1 MPRSTALTGTLR
13 HIPSLKEKLLSQA
26 KTEQC
31 RAHGLMLPPDWSK
44 QGVFEMRSSGP
55 GDVVFF
61 HRYNETA
68 RPWPLALRLRKS
80 DGELVDLA
88 ELTIEHNFYEDSAEV
103 KSDQCLES
111 FRVANLGTF
120 DDMAPDS
127 KRRRLGANLAIEDGG
142 DPDGAQQ
149 LCLPAPATSPP
160 SSGGSVRSGSLSGSR
175 LMLPSTPRPS
185 SRMLGGGVRVPPARR
200 AAPEVRLP
208 VRQAPQPPGPPGRP
222 TLVHRRM
229 GCPRRRAQ
237 AIGPRSRMPAA
248 TEPLRRIQKSRSR
261 GTPCRTFSL
270 RRKRR
275 ATSRATR
282 NK

>member
-185 SRMLGGGVRVPPARR
+185 SRMLGGGCTSSAGAASSARGATASEAGSSTARPPRSSAARSSQDGLPEEAR
-200 AAPEVRLP
+200 PGDRTAIADAGRNGAAQEDPEEPLSGDALQDFLAPEEEE
-208 VRQAPQPPGPPGRP
+208 GD
-222 TLVHRRM
+222 
-229 GCPRRRAQ
+229 
-237 AIGPRSRMPAA
+237 
-248 TEPLRRIQKSRSR
+248 E
-261 GTPCRTFSL
+261 
-270 RRKRR
+270 
-275 ATSRATR
+275 
-282 NK
+282 